1 MRFSL
6 RSKLTLDA
14 VLIERL
20 VSLGKKALESNDVP
34 IAALLLY
41 KGAVIGEGFN
51 TVLRDGNAGGHAEV
65 NAITSA
71 IQTLGMERFQS
82 LDRSS
87 LMLISTFEPCLMCVG
102 AILNYNI
109 RSVCYLQE
117 KDLTEVMSERKKLVK
132 YFLLRRQA
140 VHQNEQ
146 IYLFRLHPEYKDQP
160 NAK

>member
-6 RSKLTLDA
+6 KSKRILDA
-14 VLIERL
+14 AVVERL
-20 VSLGKKALESNDVP
+20 ISLGKQALESNDVP

-41 KGAVIGEGFN
+41 KGEVIGEGFN
-51 TVLRDGNAGGHAEV
+51 TVLRDGNAGGHAEI
-65 NAITSA
+65 NALTSA
-71 IQTLGMERFQS
+71 LRTLGPEGFRS

-87 LMLISTFEPCLMCVG
+87 LMLVSTFEPCLMCVG

-117 KDLTEVMSERKKLVK
+117 KDLSEVMSERKKLVK

-146 IYLFRLHPEYKDQP
+146 ISLFRLHPEYKDQP

>member
-6 RSKLTLDA
+6 KSKRILDA
-14 VLIERL
+14 SVVERL
-20 VSLGKKALESNDVP
+20 ISLGKQALESNDVP

-41 KGAVIGEGFN
+41 KGEVIGEGFN
-51 TVLRDGNAGGHAEV
+51 TVLRDGNAGGHAEI
-65 NAITSA
+65 NALTSVLR
-71 IQTLGMERFQS
+71 TLGPEGFRS

-87 LMLISTFEPCLMCVG
+87 LMLVSTFEPCLMCVG

-117 KDLTEVMSERKKLVK
+117 KDLSEVMSERKKLVK

-140 VHQNEQ
+140 LHQNEQ
-146 IYLFRLHPEYKDQP
+146 IHLFRLHPEYKDQP